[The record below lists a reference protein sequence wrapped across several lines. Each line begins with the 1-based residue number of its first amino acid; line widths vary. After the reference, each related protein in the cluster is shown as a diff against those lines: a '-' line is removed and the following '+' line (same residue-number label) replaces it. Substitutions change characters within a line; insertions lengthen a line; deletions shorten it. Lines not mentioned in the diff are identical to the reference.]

1 MMSEYQRKILEMI
14 DQGTI
19 TPEDGERLLKALEEG
34 QPAEAAPE
42 QPKSIYTASMEMARK
57 AVETAKEEMEKIHF
71 GDVGEQLEEAGKQ
84 LEEAREQLENF
95 PFSEEEMKNFPF
107 GVSEEEM
114 KNFPF
119 GEGGPGEGDTR
130 ASSREYPPMAGEL
143 ESLYIKW
150 VKGDIEILL
159 TDGDAIKVTEYSSA
173 FDLKKDNT
181 QVELEG
187 GELRISWDKNSWR
200 KQEERPNTKTRHL
213 QLELP
218 RDSLSSLEDVEI
230 KSVSGMI
237 TLPDLSVEDLTVS
250 VVNGSVNASRLQ
262 AEDLAVSTVNGEVN
276 ASHLQAEDMKVS
288 CVSGALQIQN
298 IQGEN
303 VEVSSMNGGI
313 YVQNFRGEDVR
324 LETVDGELK
333 AVGTGESLEVSTV
346 SGPAEVILTEMP
358 DSDVNLHTVSG
369 RVSLKI
375 PESGGFTVDYNT
387 KFGSFRSDFPLEG
400 TIGAKIGEG
409 TYGSGDTEISASAI
423 DGAIELLRMNS

>member
-1 MMSEYQRKILEMI
+1 MMNEYQRKILEMI

-57 AVETAKEEMEKIHF
+57 AVETAKEEMKKIHF
-71 GDVGEQLEEAGKQ
+71 GDVGEQLEEAGEQ

-119 GEGGPGEGDTR
+119 GEGEPDEGDTR

-181 QVELEG
+181 QVELED

-218 RDSLSSLEDVEI
+218 RDSLNSLEDVEI

-262 AEDLAVSTVNGEVN
+262 AEDMKLSSVSGNLRLMEIQGEDVEVSGVNGE
-276 ASHLQAEDMKVS
+276 
-288 CVSGALQIQN
+288 I
-298 IQGEN
+298 N
-303 VEVSSMNGGI
+303 VQS
-313 YVQNFRGEDVR
+313 FRGEDVV
-324 LETVDGELK
+324 LKTVSGKLK
-333 AVGTGESLEVSTV
+333 AIGTGESLEVSTV

-400 TIGAKIGEG
+400 TIGAKTGEG
-409 TYGSGDTEISASAI
+409 TYGSGDTEISASAVS
-423 DGAIELLRMNS
+423 GAIELLRSN

>member
-57 AVETAKEEMEKIHF
+57 AVETAKEEMKKIHF
-71 GDVGEQLEEAGKQ
+71 GDVGEQLEEAGEQ

-107 GVSEEEM
+107 G
-114 KNFPF
+114 
-119 GEGGPGEGDTR
+119 EGGPDEGDTR

-262 AEDLAVSTVNGEVN
+262 AEDMKLSSVSGNLRLMEIQGEDVEISSVNGE
-276 ASHLQAEDMKVS
+276 
-288 CVSGALQIQN
+288 I
-298 IQGEN
+298 N
-303 VEVSSMNGGI
+303 VQS
-313 YVQNFRGEDVR
+313 FRGEDVV
-324 LETVDGELK
+324 LKTVSGKLK
-333 AVGTGESLEVSTV
+333 AIGTGESLEVSTV

-369 RVSLKI
+369 RMSLKI

-387 KFGSFRSDFPLEG
+387 KFGTFRSDFPLEG
-400 TIGAKIGEG
+400 TIGAKTGEG

-423 DGAIELLRMNS
+423 SGAIELLRSN